1 MTARALHQPHIP
13 IEVSAMTSPSMV
25 RSKETCSTCATIKK
39 SGVLSC
45 CARGG
50 TWFKNCGD
58 ESNTQ
63 FAHTWSEGI
72 QACKAFAISFAL
84 NVPLE
89 DMIRHVEVYS
99 RPIDSN
105 KPRNNTQQQTDNYR
119 SIGIS
124 NAENSKLEGR
134 VGLSQVFVCIS
145 ILLNC
150 LRSVP

>member
-1 MTARALHQPHIP
+1 MCP
-13 IEVSAMTSPSMV
+13 
-25 RSKETCSTCATIKK
+25 KCAINKAGK
-39 SGVLSC
+39 RSC

-58 ESNTQ
+58 TGDTTVD
-63 FAHTWSEGI
+63 HTWAEGI
-72 QACKAFAISFAL
+72 QACGSALQAVASSLKA
-84 NVPLE
+84 PLE
-89 DMIRHVEVYS
+89 EVH
-99 RPIDSN
+99 PLDNN

-124 NAENSKLEGR
+124 NAENSNLEGR